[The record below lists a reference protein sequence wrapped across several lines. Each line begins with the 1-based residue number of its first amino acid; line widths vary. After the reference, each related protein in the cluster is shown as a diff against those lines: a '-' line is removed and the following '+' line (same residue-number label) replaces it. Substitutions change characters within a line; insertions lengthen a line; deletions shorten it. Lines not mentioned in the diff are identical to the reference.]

1 MQLFQINQ
9 SEESSKITV
18 NAHTASG
25 QSHQQSIISAAHYNR
40 IYSMSHLFYR
50 VMVPEEF
57 KVMDL
62 KKRMRIMVQFN
73 FTTQI
78 AKEPNEPKRLKHL
91 FTLHCG
97 S

>member
-1 MQLFQINQ
+1 MLIPPAD
-9 SEESSKITV
+9 I
-18 NAHTASG
+18 H
-25 QSHQQSIISAAHYNR
+25 HQSITSAAHY
-40 IYSMSHLFYR
+40 ILIYFYSMSHLFYR

-62 KKRMRIMVQFN
+62 KKRMRIVVQFN

>member
-1 MQLFQINQ
+1 
-9 SEESSKITV
+9 
-18 NAHTASG
+18 
-25 QSHQQSIISAAHYNR
+25 
-40 IYSMSHLFYR
+40 MSHLFWVR
-50 VMVPEEF
+50 VPEEF

-73 FTTQI
+73 FITQI